1 MIHKQNTIPATSL
14 LKKDEDIYGYID
26 SYSIW
31 ITYKEENTNLK
42 HIVKSFLTCGP
53 KWADSLMKIRDKVV
67 GIFGLKTS
75 GMLAEQDKKLENI
88 KLEPGEQLD
97 IFLFFKKTDNEVIL
111 GGDDKHLDMRV
122 SLLIEPSEIDSAKRK
137 LSITTVVKFNN
148 FFGRLYFLPVRPF
161 HEIIVRTTLKNM
173 VKKLS

>member
-1 MIHKQNTIPATSL
+1 MIQKQNSIPLLSL
-14 LKKDEDIYGYID
+14 LKKDGDIYGYID

-31 ITYKEENTNLK
+31 IYDKEDNTNLK
-42 HIVKSFLTCGP
+42 YIVKLFLTCGP

-75 GMLAEQDKKLENI
+75 DMLNDQDKKFDNI

-97 IFLFFKKTDNEVIL
+97 IFQFHEKNDDEVIL
-111 GGDDKHLDMRV
+111 GGDDKHLDLRV
-122 SLLIEPSEIDSAKRK
+122 SLLIDPSAPDSGKRK

-173 VKKLS
+173 VEKLS